1 MSQVKKRKVFRWLSK
16 NRISLLFLLPATAF
30 VSVFM
35 IYPLCYQVF
44 LSFFR
49 QSSWSRTGTFV
60 GLSNYR
66 ELLFDDS
73 RFWPALNHN
82 AIYTSLYV
90 GGVAVLGLVLA
101 LLIDLRLKGWK
112 FFRFTYYLPVML
124 MIPVVAVLWGRIY
137 HPYFGLL
144 NMFLRAI
151 GLGSLTRI
159 WLGEPDIVLYVVAFV
174 YIWRACGWPMI
185 IFLSA
190 MSNIPKNLYD
200 AAAIDGASTWQRV
213 WLVTVPMIRVVISMV
228 LILQIIWSLKVFT
241 EIWVLTEGGPGYSSE
256 VVSTYLFQTAFLSF
270 RMGYAST
277 ISVVFSIFVMLITIV
292 YLKFFGAP
300 KTYEY

>member
-1 MSQVKKRKVFRWLSK
+1 MNQVRKRRVSRWFSK
-16 NRISLLFLLPATAF
+16 NKISLVFLLPATTF
-30 VSVFM
+30 VCIFM
-35 IYPLCYQVF
+35 IYPLFYQVF

-49 QSSWSRTGTFV
+49 RSSWSRTGTFI

-66 ELLFDDS
+66 ELLFHDY
-73 RFWPALNHN
+73 RFWSALNHN
-82 AIYTSLYV
+82 AIYTCLYV
-90 GGVAVLGLVLA
+90 GGVVVLGLVLA

-144 NMFLRAI
+144 NILLRTI
-151 GLGSLTRI
+151 GLESLTRN
-159 WLGEPDIVLYVVAFV
+159 WLGEPDIVLYPIAFV

-185 IFLSA
+185 IFLAA
-190 MSNIPKNLYD
+190 MSNIPRDLYD
-200 AAAIDGASTWQRV
+200 AAAIDGASTWQRI
-213 WLVTVPMIRVVISMV
+213 WLITVPMIKVVISIV

-241 EIWVLTEGGPGYSSE
+241 EIWVLTEGGPGFSSE
-256 VVSTYLFQTAFLSF
+256 VVSVYLFYTAFISF

-277 ISVVFSIFVMLITIV
+277 ISVVFSIFVVLITVI